1 MLVARRSVSE
11 ATQKTEGFPMRRF
24 DLRRWQAC
32 GLALC
37 FLFCAA
43 SAHAIIREVDPGEM
57 PALKADEGLLV
68 VAIDSEL
75 ENPAIR
81 IEREGFNLDARTVR
95 GKGNGRSFTLLA
107 LPAGRYRW
115 SRIGYYGRGTSA
127 VSKGAELSF
136 EVKSGVLNYAG
147 DVRLSNHR
155 WLSVV
160 HVSNRGLASL
170 DWLEQ
175 THAAVLRQ
183 WPFQYTG
190 RYPDPFPSMYRDAIA
205 GSEGIRDRTLDPPA
219 TEALPLPLSELW
231 RPGRLQSIELNPRG
245 DMFAEVVRYEVDTI
259 AGKVR
264 EATETAKETKTQ
276 KEWRWGVNL
285 VDIASGDVTRLYD
298 SLKPLSRLDWAGDR
312 SLIMSI
318 GADSGLDVLIA
329 THAVDGASG
338 RRYEKVVLSR
348 PGYLVQVLRD
358 RPGRILFATAGSDG
372 AEVHDIDLRDQKAVD
387 RFDFTTARNLSEGVK
402 DGLWFIADASGRV
415 RLVIRRN
422 KDRQLVLMHGGDGV
436 FREAMVLEDDGDFRP
451 IGLSPDG
458 AMIYGTAER
467 DRGQRD
473 LVELDPATGSVTRTL
488 FSKPDRDVVR
498 ALYAADGSLIGA
510 TYRENG
516 LEVSDYFLETD
527 GKVYAKLR
535 DAFPGMEVTVIQR
548 NADGR
553 KMLVLAGGSDKPSQV
568 YFHDMDVGAVSSVS
582 EIAPWLS
589 KQRFAPATVLHAKS
603 ADGLTVEAYL
613 TIPLDARGKVPLV
626 LFPHGGPIGVRD
638 TRYFDPEV
646 QFLASL
652 GYAVLQVNF
661 RGSEGFGT
669 AFRKAGERSYG
680 SAIEDDIDAALVKAL
695 AEHPIDADRMC
706 ALGGSY
712 GGYSA
717 MVSAIRWPG
726 RFRCVVSIAGISDRA
741 LFFTASD
748 SALAEKTRKQMEQM
762 IGDPNT
768 EMDEMIRYS
777 PLYRYKELTP
787 PMMLVHGREDL
798 RVDFEHTRRLVRML
812 NLAGRPPVLIDLK
825 DEGHSIADD
834 GSRTRVW
841 TGIAG
846 FLRQHLGD
854 PLSAQGAAKPTP

>member
-1 MLVARRSVSE
+1 MMRSH
-11 ATQKTEGFPMRRF
+11 A
-24 DLRRWQAC
+24 LRWQAC
-32 GLALC
+32 GLALLLLC
-37 FLFCAA
+37 CAL
-43 SAHAIIREVDPGEM
+43 SAHAIIREIDPGEI
-57 PALKADEGLLV
+57 PQLKPDEGLLV
-68 VAIDSEL
+68 VAIDSDRED
-75 ENPAIR
+75 PAIR
-81 IEREGFNLDARTVR
+81 IEREGLNLDARTVR
-95 GKGNGRSFTLLA
+95 GNGTGRSFALLA

-127 VSKGAELSF
+127 ISKESELSF
-136 EVKSGVLNYAG
+136 DVKAGILNYAG
-147 DVRLSNHR
+147 DVQLSSHR

-170 DWLEQ
+170 DWLQ
-175 THAAVLRQ
+175 KTHAAVLRR

-190 RYPDPFPSMYRDAIA
+190 RYPDPFPAMYRDAIA
-205 GSEGIRDRTLDPPA
+205 GREGMEDKTLEPPA
-219 TEALPLPLSELW
+219 TDALPLPLNELW

-245 DMFAEVVRYEVDTI
+245 DMFAEVVRYEVDV
-259 AGKVR
+259 ALDKKGAPRAAAKG
-264 EATETAKETKTQ
+264 APKETKTE
-276 KEWRWGVNL
+276 KAWRWGVNL

-298 SLKPLSRLDWAGDR
+298 SLKPLSRLDWLGDR

-318 GADSGLDVLIA
+318 GTDSGLDILIA
-329 THAVDGASG
+329 THVVEGASG

-348 PGYLVQVLRD
+348 QGYLVQVLRD
-358 RPGRILFATAGSDG
+358 RPGRILFATGGTEG
-372 AEVHDIDLRDQKAVD
+372 AEVHEIDLRDQRAVD
-387 RFDFTTARNLSEGVK
+387 RFDFTTSRNFNEGIK
-402 DGLWFIADASGRV
+402 DGLWFIADAAGRI
-415 RLVIRRN
+415 RLALRRN
-422 KDRQLVLMHGGDGV
+422 KDRQLVLMHGGDGL
-436 FREAMVLEDDGDFRP
+436 FREVMVLDDDGDLRP
-451 IGLSPDG
+451 IGLSPYG
-458 AMIYGTAER
+458 AMIYGIAEQ

-473 LVELDPATGSVTRTL
+473 LVEIDPATGNITRTL
-488 FSKPDRDVVR
+488 FSKPGRDVVR
-498 ALYAADGSLIGA
+498 ALYAADGTLIGA
-510 TYRENG
+510 TYVEDG
-516 LEVSDYFLETD
+516 LEVSDYFQQTD
-527 GKVYAKLR
+527 GRVYAKLR
-535 DAFPGMEVTVIQR
+535 DAFPGMEVNVIQR

-568 YFHDMDVGAVSSVS
+568 YFHDIDAGTVSPVS

-589 KQRFAPATVLHAKS
+589 KRRFAPAAVLHAKS
-603 ADGLTVEAYL
+603 ADGLTIEAYL
-613 TIPLDARGKVPLV
+613 TLPLGARGKVPLV

-680 SAIEDDIDAALVKAL
+680 SAIEDDIDAALAKAL
-695 AEHPIDADRMC
+695 AEHPIDAGRMC

-748 SALAEKTRKQMEQM
+748 SALAEKTRKLMEQM

-777 PLYRYKELTP
+777 PLYRYKELVP
-787 PMMLVHGREDL
+787 PVMLVHGREDL
-798 RVDFEHTRRLVRML
+798 RVDYEHTRRLVRML
-812 NLAGRPPVLIDLK
+812 NLAGRPPVLIALDN
-825 DEGHSIADD
+825 EGHGIEDD
-834 GSRTRVW
+834 GNRTRVW

-854 PLSAQGAAKPTP
+854 PLAGQTSVTPAPAASP

>member
-1 MLVARRSVSE
+1 MV
-11 ATQKTEGFPMRRF
+11 RF

-37 FLFCAA
+37 LLFCAA
-43 SAHAIIREVDPGEM
+43 SVHAIIREVDPGEV
-57 PALKADEGLLV
+57 PVLKADEGLLV
-68 VAIDSEL
+68 VAIDSDRED
-75 ENPAIR
+75 PAIR
-81 IEREGFNLDARTVR
+81 IEREGLNLDARTVR
-95 GKGNGRSFTLLA
+95 GKGTGRSFALLA

-115 SRIGYYGRGTSA
+115 SRAGYYGRGTA
-127 VSKGAELSF
+127 AISKESELSF
-136 EVKSGVLNYAG
+136 EVKADVMNYAG
-147 DVRLSNHR
+147 DVQLSSHR
-155 WLSVV
+155 SLRVV

-170 DWLEQ
+170 DWLEK
-175 THAAVLRQ
+175 THAAALRR
-183 WPFQYTG
+183 WPFRYTG
-190 RYPDPFPSMYRDAIA
+190 RYPDPFPEMYRGAIA
-205 GSEGIRDRTLDPPA
+205 GREGIQDKTLEPPA
-219 TEALPLPLSELW
+219 TGALPLPLDELW
-231 RPGRLQSIELNPRG
+231 RPSRLQSIELNPSG
-245 DMFAEVVRYEVDTI
+245 DMFAEVVRYEVDV
-259 AGKVR
+259 APDKKGAPR
-264 EATETAKETKTQ
+264 GTAKGTPKEAKTQ
-276 KEWRWGVNL
+276 KAWRWGVNL

-298 SLKPLSRLDWAGDR
+298 SLKPLSRLDWSGNR

-318 GADSGLDVLIA
+318 GADSGLDILIA
-329 THAVDGASG
+329 THVVDGLSG

-358 RPGRILFATAGSDG
+358 RPGRILFATGGTEG
-372 AEVHDIDLRDQKAVD
+372 AEVHEIDLRDQRAID
-387 RFDFTTARNLSEGVK
+387 RFDFTTSRNFNEGVK
-402 DGLWFIADASGRV
+402 DGLWFIADAKGRI
-415 RLVIRRN
+415 RLALRRN
-422 KDRQLVLMHGGDGV
+422 KERQLVLMHGADGL
-436 FREAMVLEDDGDFRP
+436 FREVMVLEEDGDLRP

-458 AMIYGTAER
+458 TMIYGIAEQ

-473 LVELDPATGSVTRTL
+473 LVEIDPGTGSITRTL
-488 FSKPDRDVVR
+488 FSKPGRDVVR
-498 ALYAADGSLIGA
+498 ALHAADGTLIGA

-516 LEVSDYFLETD
+516 LEVSDYFLQTD

-535 DAFPGMEVTVIQR
+535 DAFPGMEVNVIQR

-568 YFHDMDVGAVSSVS
+568 YFHDIDAGTVSPVS

-589 KQRFAPATVLHAKS
+589 RRRFAPATVLHAES
-603 ADGLTVEAYL
+603 ADGLTIEAYL
-613 TIPLDARGKVPLV
+613 TMPLDARGKVPLV

-680 SAIEDDIDAALVKAL
+680 SAIEDDIDAALAKAL
-695 AEHPIDADRMC
+695 AEHAIDADRMC
-706 ALGGSY
+706 ALGASY

-748 SALAEKTRKQMEQM
+748 SALAEKTRKLMEQM

-768 EMDEMIRYS
+768 EMDEMVRYS
-777 PLYRYKELTP
+777 PLYRYEELTVP
-787 PMMLVHGREDL
+787 VMLVHGREDL
-798 RVDFEHTRRLVRML
+798 RVDYEHTRRLVRML
-812 NLAGRPPVLIDLK
+812 NLAGRPPVLVDLK

-834 GSRTRVW
+834 GNRTRVW

-854 PLSAQGAAKPTP
+854 PLAARDTAKPVP

>member
-1 MLVARRSVSE
+1 M
-11 ATQKTEGFPMRRF
+11 TRF
-24 DLRRWQAC
+24 DVRRWQAC

-37 FLFCAA
+37 LLFFAA
-43 SAHAIIREVDPGEM
+43 SVHAIIREVDPGEM
-57 PALKADEGLLV
+57 PVLKADEGLLV
-68 VAIDSEL
+68 VAIDSDREG
-75 ENPAIR
+75 PAIR
-81 IEREGFNLDARTVR
+81 IEREGLNFDARTVR
-95 GKGNGRSFTLLA
+95 GKGTGRSFTLLV

-115 SRIGYYGRGTSA
+115 SRIGYYGRGTFA
-127 VSKGAELSF
+127 MSKESGLSF
-136 EVKSGVLNYAG
+136 EIKAGVLNYAG
-147 DVRLSNHR
+147 DLQLSSQR
-155 WLSVV
+155 WLSAV

-170 DWLEQ
+170 DWLEK
-175 THAAVLRQ
+175 THAMVLQR

-190 RYPDPFPSMYRDAIA
+190 RYPDPFPAMYRDAIA
-205 GSEGIRDRTLDPPA
+205 GREGMEDKTLEPPA
-219 TEALPLPLSELW
+219 TEALPLPLDELW
-231 RPGRLQSIELNPRG
+231 RPSRLQSIELNPRG

-259 AGKVR
+259 AGK
-264 EATETAKETKTQ
+264 ATPPTGKAKETKTQ
-276 KEWRWGVNL
+276 KAWRWGVNL
-285 VDIASGDVTRLYD
+285 VDITSGDVTRLYD
-298 SLKPLSRLDWAGDR
+298 SLKPLSRLDWSGDR

-318 GADSGLDVLIA
+318 GADSGLDILIA
-329 THAVDGASG
+329 THVVEGASG

-358 RPGRILFATAGSDG
+358 RPGRILFATGGTEG
-372 AEVHDIDLRDQKAVD
+372 AEVHEIDLRDQRVVD
-387 RFDFTTARNLSEGVK
+387 RFDFTTARNFNEGVK
-402 DGLWFIADASGRV
+402 DGLWFIADAAGRIH
-415 RLVIRRN
+415 LALRRN
-422 KDRQLVLMHGGDGV
+422 KDRQLVLMHGGDGL
-436 FREAMVLEDDGDFRP
+436 FREVMVLDDDGDLRP

-458 AMIYGTAER
+458 AMIYGIAEQ

-473 LVELDPATGSVTRTL
+473 LVEIDPATGNITRTL
-488 FSKPDRDVVR
+488 FSKPGRDVVR
-498 ALYAADGSLIGA
+498 ALYAADGTLIGA

-516 LEVSDYFLETD
+516 LEVSDYFLQTD
-527 GKVYAKLR
+527 AKVYAKLR
-535 DAFPGMEVTVIQR
+535 DALPGMEVNVIQR

-568 YFHDMDVGAVSSVS
+568 YFHDIDAGTISSVS

-589 KQRFAPATVLHAKS
+589 KRRFAPATVLHAKS
-603 ADGLTVEAYL
+603 ADGLTIEAYL
-613 TIPLDARGKVPLV
+613 TMPLDARGKVPLV

-646 QFLASL
+646 QFLAAL
-652 GYAVLQVNF
+652 GFAVLQVNF

-680 SAIEDDIDAALVKAL
+680 SAIEDDIDAALAKAL
-695 AEHPIDADRMC
+695 AEHAIDADRMC

-726 RFRCVVSIAGISDRA
+726 RFRCVVSIAGISDRV

-748 SALAEKTRKQMEQM
+748 SALAEKTRKLMEQM

-768 EMDEMIRYS
+768 EMDDMVRYS
-777 PLYRYKELTP
+777 PLYRYKELVP
-787 PMMLVHGREDL
+787 PVMLVHGREDL

-825 DEGHSIADD
+825 DEGHSIEDD
-834 GSRTRVW
+834 GNRTRVW

-854 PLSAQGAAKPTP
+854 PLAARDTAKPAP